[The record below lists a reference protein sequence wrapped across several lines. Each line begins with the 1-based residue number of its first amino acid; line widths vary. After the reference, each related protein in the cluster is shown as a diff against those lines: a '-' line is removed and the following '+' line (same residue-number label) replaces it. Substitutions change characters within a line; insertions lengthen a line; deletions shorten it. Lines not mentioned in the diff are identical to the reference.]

1 MKTRITNLLIFRE
14 DLQMKTNYEERIEY
28 VIANL
33 SISPVGM
40 DGRGNKQ
47 QMKRRLE
54 AILKAEKATNHTNNS
69 CCIPH

>member
-54 AILKAEKATNHTNNS
+54 AILKAEKETNHTNNS